1 LLLHRANLHHFILQF
16 STDKVVNNLVLLD
29 RQREQVNVLER
40 LDLALLHETTELGAR
55 NPSIL
60 LVTTTGAAAAASASA
75 TAVTAA
81 ATTAI
86 ATAVTTA
93 VTAAAETA
101 RESTSVGHYSSVVTS
116 RKALCE
122 RENKQKNYPSVSDR
136 ASSMSRARRRR
147 VETADASIVHERDPD
162 PRGPI
167 ATLGGR
173 ATTLARSRRRR
184 RCATG
189 DATTQSFASMIETH
203 LEIDCASHSEKR
215 GRVHGVARALRFF

>member
-1 LLLHRANLHHFILQF
+1 M
-16 STDKVVNNLVLLD
+16 VNNLVLLD

-40 LDLALLHETTELGAR
+40 LDLALLHEATELGAR

-60 LVTTTGAAAAASASA
+60 LVTTTARAAAAASA

-86 ATAVTTA
+86 ATAVATA

-122 RENKQKNYPSVSDR
+122 RENKQNNYPSVSDR

-147 VETADASIVHERDPD
+147 VETTGVIGIMHERD

-167 ATLGGR
+167 ATPLGGR
-173 ATTLARSRRRR
+173 ATTLARSHRRR
-184 RCATG
+184 RCAMG
-189 DATTQSFASMIETH
+189 DTTTQSFASMIETH

-215 GRVHGVARALRFF
+215 GRADGVARALRFF

>member
-1 LLLHRANLHHFILQF
+1 M
-16 STDKVVNNLVLLD
+16 VNNLVLLD

-60 LVTTTGAAAAASASA
+60 LVTTTARAAAAASA

-86 ATAVTTA
+86 ATAVATA
-93 VTAAAETA
+93 VTATAETA

-122 RENKQKNYPSVSDR
+122 GENKQKNYSSVSDR

-147 VETADASIVHERDPD
+147 VGTADVSIIHERDPD

-184 RCATG
+184 RCAMG
-189 DATTQSFASMIETH
+189 DTTTQSFASMIETH

-215 GRVHGVARALRFF
+215 GRGDGVARELRFF